1 MRRTLFVLAIGAA
14 TGCGPVGDIATP
26 SPFPRAPVH
35 APAARTAE
43 SAAPGGPAA
52 VTGATAI
59 LQTALTFQG
68 TAYRLGGDDPARGF
82 DCSGFVRY
90 VFAQHGFAM
99 PRTVAEQSSVGHD
112 VPSDRIQA
120 GDLVFFATTSSRQ
133 PTHVGIALG
142 PASPGEFIHAPA
154 DGSVVRVEHFDT
166 TYWRTRWI
174 GARRPL

>member
-1 MRRTLFVLAIGAA
+1 MRRTFLIVAIMA
-14 TGCGPVGDIATP
+14 TTSCGPVGEIATP
-26 SPFPRAPVH
+26 SPFPRAPVR
-35 APAARTAE
+35 APASRTVE
-43 SAAPGGPAA
+43 P
-52 VTGATAI
+52 VATAGASAV
-59 LQTALTFQG
+59 LQTALSLLG
-68 TAYRLGGDDPARGF
+68 TAYRLGGDDPTRGF

-90 VFAQHGFAM
+90 VFTQQGIAM
-99 PRTVAEQSSVGHD
+99 PRTVAEQLSVGRN
-112 VPSDRIQA
+112 VPPDQLQA

-142 PASPGEFIHAPA
+142 SASPGQFVHAPA